1 MKKKNKKQR
10 IYETELG
17 GCRVRVVEKDIE
29 LALRILRQKFK
40 SSEKLEILKEKKEFV
55 KPSVKRRKEI
65 LTAIHNEKIRQ
76 RREH

>member
-17 GCRVRVVEKDIE
+17 GCHVLVVEKDIE

-40 SSEKLEILKEKKEFV
+40 ASEKLEILRDRKEYV
-55 KPSVKRRKEI
+55 KPSVKRRQQI
-65 LTAIHNEKIRQ
+65 LKARYNEQLKNR
-76 RREH
+76 

>member
-17 GCRVRVVEKDIE
+17 GCHVMVVEKDIE
-29 LALRILRQKFK
+29 LSLRILRQKFK
-40 SSEKLEILKEKKEFV
+40 SSEKIEILRERKEFV

-65 LTAIHNEKIRQ
+65 LAAVFNEQVRNRQ
-76 RREH
+76 K

>member
-17 GCRVRVVEKDIE
+17 GCHVMVVEKDIE

-40 SSEKLEILKEKKEFV
+40 FSNKIEILRERKEYI
-55 KPSVKRRKEI
+55 KPSVTRRKEI
-65 LTAIHNEKIRQ
+65 LSAIYSEQFRNKEI
-76 RREH
+76 

>member
-17 GCRVRVVEKDIE
+17 GCKVRVVERDIE

-40 SSEKLEILKEKKEFV
+40 SSEKIEILKERKEYV
-55 KPSVKRRKEI
+55 KPSVQRRKEV
-65 LTAIHNEKIRQ
+65 LTAIHNEKVRN
-76 RREH
+76 RREK